1 MNIDITS
8 IKLKDLLAN
17 REVFQIFDE
26 EFSGAIWLDVTALL
40 KSESTLNDLY
50 KDNTVPKEVLDRI
63 VKRLT
68 INEMSG
74 SENVG
79 TGN

>member
-1 MNIDITS
+1 MNSEITS
-8 IKLKDLLAN
+8 IKLKDLLSN

-40 KSESTLNDLY
+40 KSESTLADLY

-63 VKRLT
+63 VTRLT
-68 INEMSG
+68 IG
-74 SENVG
+74 SVSSVDSTEN
-79 TGN
+79 

>member
-1 MNIDITS
+1 MDSEITS
-8 IKLKDLLAN
+8 IKLKDLLSN

-40 KSESTLNDLY
+40 KSESTMADLY

-63 VKRLT
+63 VARLT
-68 INEMSG
+68 EAA
-74 SENVG
+74 SENVDSG
-79 TGN
+79 TEN